1 MSQAGAV
8 IATPRL
14 VLRLFT
20 LDDAAFV
27 LELVNDPDWLRFIG
41 NKQVAT
47 LDDARRYIRN
57 GPQTMYEDCGFCLYL
72 VERCADGM
80 PIGMCG
86 LIQRDALDDV
96 DIGFAFLPQYRGQG
110 YAYEA
115 AAATLAYARDTIG
128 LRRLV
133 AITVPDN
140 ERSMS
145 LLGKLGLSF
154 ERMIVLD
161 DGKQALKLFGTR
173 L

>member
-1 MSQAGAV
+1 MSQAGSV

-14 VLRLFT
+14 ALRLFT

-47 LDDARRYIRN
+47 LDDARRYIAK
-57 GPQTMYEDCGFCLYL
+57 GPQTMYEDYGFCLYL
-72 VERCADGM
+72 VERRADGT

-86 LIQRDALDDV
+86 LIQREALDDV
-96 DIGFAFLPQYRGQG
+96 DIGFALLSRYRGQG

-133 AITVPDN
+133 AITALDN
-140 ERSMS
+140 ERSAS

-154 ERMIVLD
+154 ERMIVFD
-161 DGKQALKLFGTR
+161 DDSLTLKLFSIR